1 LISLCSLAFALDLHG
16 PPVVPPAGDQPAE
29 PLTVW
34 TPDSLSTVAV
44 GTAIEWGDGLVVRR
58 IQVGENTED
67 VPILDDV
74 LGLSV
79 VGKVP
84 FGRYVGVAFDMPLF
98 LTSNNAD
105 GRDGPATG
113 DFRLAV
119 PVAFM
124 PDGPAGFGVG
134 LVPELVLPSGAERRY
149 LGAQGVAGGA
159 LLWVGMARGPV
170 QWALNLG
177 VQAARDPEVSSEI
190 DVDFDRTAS
199 YRLGASLGWVPTPWL
214 GLGVEAT
221 SSPSTRYP
229 SDAPTEVLLR
239 AGLSLPKGFSLSV
252 AGGRAVLA
260 APGAASSRAYL
271 RLGWA
276 AARKKAAEPVP
287 DPLPLP
293 ELPLQNPYELRIH
306 VRDEQGA
313 PLDATVTVTGQ
324 DSPLSTGEDGE
335 LSLELAPGRF
345 QVDLA
350 APGRESQRRTV
361 SLAVDRY
368 RPADLDAVLPPAEGG
383 ATDLHLELLDIH
395 GVPVEGVSVRID
407 GASRGATSTGG
418 TLDLLDL
425 QGGSRTITVEADNFE
440 ALAPATLSIQGD
452 LVNQRLYLSRAPGT
466 VTVVA
471 RTADAPV
478 ADAVVRFFGP
488 EEKPP
493 LELGKE
499 GEQSLVLAPGTWTVG
514 ISAPSYGTQERELV
528 IEPDSPHQTLE
539 FLLQAEESG
548 GAELLIR
555 VVDPDGRPVEGAL
568 VEMDGHALGRTS
580 SGGSLRVGGLQ
591 LGKRKILVSG
601 DRMRPSEPREVEL
614 VAGLREVQVGMAWKP
629 GSVELQAR
637 GPEGTPVD
645 AAVRWLGD
653 QGRSDSTL
661 GPDGE
666 AFYALEPG
674 NWTLVLSSPT
684 LGLQERQLVVQPD
697 DVQRV
702 EIVAE
707 LLRDE
712 GDSRLELVFVDPD
725 GHPAEGVEVRVNGR
739 SVGRTSSG
747 GTLSLEGLP
756 AESCIVDY
764 SSDRFAAGKKNLK
777 LRTGE
782 NRLELRTEWGAARV
796 RVATVTA
803 EGPARDALVRMVG
816 AVVLPPLPVG
826 SDGTRL
832 YSVDPGRWTVV
843 ASSERYGIGEE
854 EVEVRTTGEEQP
866 VSVRLE
872 PPPPARAA
880 LLVEVVGPTGK
891 PVEGLVVKVGREE
904 LPAVGGR
911 VLLPELPL
919 TPLSLS
925 ATAPG
930 YAPLEEQEVP
940 LVEGTQQ
947 RRFTMRWLPRVV
959 RVRAA
964 DVAGVPLDARLSF
977 LQGKSRKEL
986 SLGADGVEDVPLLPG
1001 TWGLLASAGDG
1012 LESLQRPVEV
1022 PPGGE
1027 VLELP
1032 LTLGRTRVLLTDA
1045 QVEIR
1050 EQVFFSFDGA
1060 ALDERSYPVLSEVA
1074 ATLKLHPELRVRIEG
1089 HTDDVGNEAYNLDL
1103 SQRRAAAVRDWLIA
1117 AGVDPARLETQG
1129 FGNSR
1134 PLTPGS
1140 SERAR
1145 QKNRR
1150 VAFQI
1155 LTTATP
1161 PPPSDP

>member
-1 LISLCSLAFALDLHG
+1 MISLCSLAFALDLHG

-34 TPDSLSTVAV
+34 TPDTLSTI
-44 GTAIEWGDGLVVRR
+44 TAGMAMEWGDGMVVRR
-58 IQVGENTED
+58 IQIGENTQD
-67 VPILDDV
+67 IPILDDV

-84 FGRYVGVAFDMPLF
+84 FGRYVGVAFNMPLF
-98 LTSNNAD
+98 LTSNNED
-105 GRDGPATG
+105 GRDGPAAG

-119 PVAFM
+119 PVAFV
-124 PDGPAGFGVG
+124 PNGPSGFGVG
-134 LVPELVLPSGAERRY
+134 LVPELVLPSGAQDRY

-159 LLWVGMARGPV
+159 LLWVGMAKGPI

-177 VQAARDPEVSSEI
+177 VQAARDPELSAEI
-190 DVDFDRTAS
+190 DEDFDRTAS
-199 YRLGASLGWVPTPWL
+199 YRLGASVGWVPTPWL
-214 GLGVEAT
+214 GIGVEAN

-239 AGLSLPKGFSLSV
+239 AGLSLPKGFSLSL
-252 AGGRAVLA
+252 AGGRGVVA

-276 AARKKAAEPVP
+276 AAKKTAPAPPP

-293 ELPLQNPYELRIH
+293 ELPPQNPYELRIH

-313 PLDATVTVTGQ
+313 PIDATVTVTGQ
-324 DSPLSTGEDGE
+324 ESPLSTGEDGE
-335 LSLELAPGRF
+335 LSVALSPGLF

-368 RPADLDAVLPPAEGG
+368 RPADLDAVLPPSEGG

-395 GVPVEGVSVRID
+395 GVPVEGASVRID

-425 QGGSRTITVEADNFE
+425 QGGSRTITVEAENFE
-440 ALAPATLSIQGD
+440 ALVPATLSLQGE

-466 VTVVA
+466 VTLVA
-471 RTADAPV
+471 RTRDAPV

-488 EEKPP
+488 EEKPT

-499 GEQSLVLAPGTWTVG
+499 GEQSLVLSPGTWTVG
-514 ISAPSYGTQERELV
+514 ISAPSYGTQERELL
-528 IEPDSPHQTLE
+528 IASDSPHQTLE

-548 GAELLIR
+548 VAELLIR
-555 VVDPDGRPVEGAL
+555 VVDPDGLPVEGAL
-568 VEMDGHALGRTS
+568 VEMDGQSVGRTS

-614 VAGLREVQVGMAWKP
+614 VDGLREIQVGMAWKP

-637 GPEGTPVD
+637 GPEGAPVD

-653 QGRSDSTL
+653 AGRLDSML

-674 NWTLVLSSPT
+674 NWTLVLSSPS
-684 LGLQERQLVVQPD
+684 LGLQERQVVVQPD
-697 DVQRV
+697 DVQRL

-712 GDSRLELVFVDPD
+712 GESRLELVFVDPD
-725 GHPAEGVEVRVNGR
+725 GNPAEGVEVRLNGR
-739 SVGRTSSG
+739 PIGRTSSG

-764 SSDRFAAGKKNLK
+764 SSDRFASGKKNLK
-777 LRTGE
+777 LRRGE

-796 RVATVTA
+796 RVATVSE
-803 EGPARDALVRMVG
+803 EGPVRDALVRMVG

-826 SDGTRL
+826 TDGTRL

-843 ASSERYGIGEE
+843 ASSERYGVGEE
-854 EVEVRTTGEEQP
+854 DVEVRATGGEQP
-866 VSVRLE
+866 VAVRLAA
-872 PPPPARAA
+872 PAPTKAA
-880 LLVEVVGPTGK
+880 LLVEVLGPTGK
-891 PVEGLVVKVGREE
+891 PVEGLLLKVGTQE

-919 TPLSLS
+919 EPLRIS

-930 YAPLEEQEVP
+930 YAPLEEQDVP

-964 DVAGVPLDARLSF
+964 DGSGTPLDARLSF
-977 LQGKSRKEL
+977 SQGKSRKEVN
-986 SLGADGVEDVPLLPG
+986 LGADGVEDVALMPG
-1001 TWGLLASAGDG
+1001 TWGMLASAGDG
-1012 LESLQRPVEV
+1012 LEALQRPVEV
-1022 PPGGE
+1022 LPGGE
-1027 VLELP
+1027 PLELP
-1032 LTLGRTRVLLTDA
+1032 LSLGRTRVLLTEA

-1050 EQVFFSFDGA
+1050 EQVYFTFDGA

-1074 ATLKLHPELRVRIEG
+1074 ATLKLHPGLRVRVEG
-1089 HTDDVGNEAYNLDL
+1089 HTDDVGNDAYNLDL

-1117 AGVDPARLETQG
+1117 AGVDPARMETGG

-1134 PLTPGS
+1134 PLSPGS

-1155 LTTATP
+1155 LTNTP
-1161 PPPSDP
+1161 AAPAPNP